1 MIVRMSKYQF
11 VLYSAECDG
20 FVDRLR
26 DLGMVDITTSAWE
39 ASDADRALIMEVE
52 AIQKADKFL
61 SQFAESESFDGTA
74 ASYTSGEEALGVYR
88 TLVGRIAELDAE
100 IVDLQKMSLEAAPW
114 GEFDGEVLRKLDSE
128 GLTLSF
134 YVAAESTFDVDIV
147 SQVSELT
154 SELTIVPISRVEG
167 RVYFVLV
174 GRCGEQQSVDI
185 DAQQVKTLLYSSSQA
200 EAKIAE
206 AEAAKS
212 ALSGDMS
219 RVALSREQI
228 LMVGAGA
235 AERLQLSRI
244 SGSAEEAAEG
254 SLLVMEAWAEEAK
267 SAEVDA
273 LLNSQEGLFYLKS
286 SPTPEDNTP
295 IKLENNRY
303 ARLFEMVSNL
313 YALPKYGTIDLT
325 PFFAPF
331 YMLFFAICLCDA
343 GYGAILLMAGLAL
356 YFKGGDAMRQP
367 AWLTIVCGTTAVLF
381 GMLTGS
387 AFGVA
392 LVEKPV
398 IDFQADFFYAS
409 MGLGIV
415 QILFG
420 MLINIF
426 VTTRS
431 FGLKYAFGSIGWFIM
446 LLSAILS
453 GVLSAVGVEGFGFD
467 SVAFYAAEGVGL
479 AMLLLL
485 NSPGQNIFAN
495 LGAGVWQTYDRAT
508 GLLGDV
514 LSYVRLFAIGLS
526 GGVLALVFNNLAL
539 GLTGLSAGFEGLGV
553 VDMVLKVLG
562 ASIILLIGHGINLF
576 MSTISSFVHPMRLTF
591 VEFYKNAGFEMSSR
605 KFEPLERE

>member
-1 MIVRMSKYQF
+1 MIVRMTKYQL
-11 VLYSAECDG
+11 VLHSAECET

-26 DLGMVDITTSAWE
+26 DLGMVDITTSGWE
-39 ASDADRALIMEVE
+39 ATESDRTLIMEFE
-52 AIQKADKFL
+52 AIEKAQRAL
-61 SQFAESESFDGTA
+61 EQFAQSEKFDATA
-74 ASYTSGEEALGVYR
+74 EGYTSGEEALGAYR
-88 TLVGRIAELDAE
+88 SMAAKIAEC
-100 IVDLQKMSLEAAPW
+100 EAQIGELTKVVEEVTPW
-114 GEFDGEVLRKLDSE
+114 GDFDGDMVSKIEAE
-128 GLTLSF
+128 GVKMNF
-134 YVAAESTFDVDIV
+134 YVAQESTFDAEIATT
-147 SQVSELT
+147 EGI
-154 SELTIVPISRVEG
+154 TIVPVNRIEG
-167 RVYFVLV
+167 RVYFVLI
-174 GRCGEQQSVDI
+174 GRGEEMSGLDI
-185 DAQQVKTLLYSSSQA
+185 DAQQVKSLTLSASQA

-206 AEAAKS
+206 AEAEIDS
-212 ALSGDMS
+212 MSGEMS
-219 RVALSREQI
+219 RVATPLTRDLIAQESKKI
-228 LMVGAGA
+228 
-235 AERLQLSRI
+235 AEKLQLSRI
-244 SGSAEEAAEG
+244 STTAEAAAEG
-254 SLLVMEAWAEEAK
+254 SLLVMEAWAEESKA
-267 SAEVDA
+267 SDVDA
-273 LLNSQEGLFYLKS
+273 ALNAQSGLFYIKS
-286 SPTPEDNTP
+286 NPTPEDNTP

-313 YALPKYGTIDLT
+313 YALPKYGSIDLT
-325 PFFAPF
+325 PLFAPF

-356 YFKGGDAMRQP
+356 LAKGGESMRQP
-367 AWLTIVCGTTAVLF
+367 AWLTIVCGTTAVIF
-381 GMLTGS
+381 GGLTGS
-387 AFGVA
+387 AFGVS

-420 MLINIF
+420 MLINIY

-431 FGLKYAFGSIGWFIM
+431 FGIKYALGSIGWFVM
-446 LLSAILS
+446 LFSAVLS
-453 GVLSAVGVEGFGFD
+453 GLLTSMGVDGFGFD
-467 SVAFYAAEGVGL
+467 STAFYAAEGVGL
-479 AMLLLL
+479 GMLLLL

-539 GLTGLSAGFEGLGV
+539 GLTGLNAGFEGLGV

>member
-11 VLYSAECDG
+11 ILHSSECEG
-20 FVDRLR
+20 FVDSLR
-26 DLGMVDITTSAWE
+26 DLGMVDITTTSWE
-39 ASDADRALIMEVE
+39 ATDADRALIMEFE

-61 SQFAESESFDGTA
+61 SEFAAGESFDASA
-74 ASYTSGEEALGVYR
+74 ASYTSGEEAYSVYLSL
-88 TLVGRIAELDAE
+88 TGRIAELDAQIAE
-100 IVDLQKMSLEAAPW
+100 LAKMAQEAAPW
-114 GEFDGEVLRKLDSE
+114 GEFDGDMLRKIESE
-128 GLTLSF
+128 GLSLSF
-134 YVAAESTFDVDIV
+134 YVAQESTFDAEIAQMSDI
-147 SQVSELT
+147 
-154 SELTIVPISRVEG
+154 TIVPISRVEG
-167 RVYFVLV
+167 RVYFVLI
-174 GRCGEQQSVDI
+174 GRSSEPQSVDI
-185 DAQQVKTLLYSSSQA
+185 DAQQIKSLQYSSSQA

-212 ALSGDMS
+212 AMNGDMS
-219 RVALSREQI
+219 RVAISRELI
-228 LMVGAGA
+228 AVEGVAL

-244 SGSAEEAAEG
+244 SNSAEQAAEG

-267 SAEVDA
+267 STRVDDM
-273 LLNSQEGLFYLKS
+273 LNAQEGLFYIKS
-286 SPTPEDNTP
+286 NPTPDDNTP

-313 YALPKYGTIDLT
+313 YALPKYGSIDLT

-356 YFKGGDAMRQP
+356 YFKGGESMRQP

-446 LLSAILS
+446 LVSAILS
-453 GVLSAVGVEGFGFD
+453 GVLSAMGVEGFGFD

-539 GLTGLSAGFEGLGV
+539 GLTGLSAGFEGMGV